1 MVCVWKVRYTI
12 HDIRASC
19 YELRERFSPL
29 MRTTCQSGTQFCPRR
44 DALLA
49 LLEDDVQLLSLASPE
64 LVRQM
69 FSSTLFRRFLQCTS
83 AVRKVGTICDFIV
96 HR

>member
-1 MVCVWKVRYTI
+1 MVCVCKVRYTR
-12 HDIRASC
+12 HDAC
-19 YELRERFSPL
+19 ANCLELRERFSSL

-49 LLEDDVQLLSLASPE
+49 LLEGDVQLLSLASPE

-69 FSSTLFRRFLQCTS
+69 FSSTLFRRFVQ
-83 AVRKVGTICDFIV
+83 
-96 HR
+96 